1 MNRIDTDL
9 IIPQSHANII
19 WRAAWLS
26 LISILH
32 ATYYSQTSFAV
43 MSAGVTFTS
52 LNYWRNPV
60 RNSWRRYID
69 IGYVNLGLAYQL
81 VLAYNMTDSYY
92 RQLYYK
98 CTMTSAMCYVIGY
111 LLMWSNM
118 PRASVYA
125 HAAIHV
131 VSNLGIIALQ
141 RGAHPLITVP
151 NGFAN
156 REPGDV

>member
-1 MNRIDTDL
+1 MNRMNSELVIS
-9 IIPQSHANII
+9 QSHANVI

-26 LISILH
+26 VFAMSH
-32 ATYYSQTSFAV
+32 AAYYNQINFAL
-43 MSAGVTFTS
+43 MSAGVIFTS

-69 IGYVNLGLAYQL
+69 IAYVNLGLFYQL
-81 VLAYNMTDSYY
+81 ALAYNMNDSHY
-92 RQLYYK
+92 RQLYYR

-125 HAAIHV
+125 HAGIHV
-131 VSNLGIIALQ
+131 VSNVGIIALQ
-141 RGAHPLITVP
+141 RGALASISVP

-156 REPGDV
+156 GEPGNV